1 MKKTKTIDT
10 LKDTETMLNQ
20 KTNED
25 FNKKSPVPKDFK
37 ENKQTPINKSSTT
50 KLKLNKDENRKTI

>member
-25 FNKKSPVPKDFK
+25 FNKKSPVSKDFK
-37 ENKQTPINKSSTT
+37 ENKQSTINKSLTT